1 MNNPFTLTFGREPIN
16 RIDRLEQKDYVV
28 NSFESNPPSNQVCMV
43 TGVRGS
49 GKTVF
54 LTEIGKYFAS
64 KEDWITIDLTPERD
78 LLQSFAAELYNYT
91 GMTEI
96 FKRAKLNLPFL
107 GIGVE
112 IDGTDPIKDMNIA
125 IKRMLQHTK
134 DHGKKV
140 LVTIDEAICNK
151 TMKEFVSVF
160 QIYMRQDL
168 SVFLLMSGLYEKIYE
183 LQNEDTLT
191 FLYRAPKIEL
201 QPLNISMIAT
211 RYQAIFNLTDED
223 ARNMAK
229 ETRGYAFAFQVLGYL
244 TWNAKASWR
253 TVLPEYRQYLEEF
266 VYNKI
271 WSEISAKDRE
281 VLFGVLHSENHKVST
296 IRETLQMSSSA
307 FSIYRNRL
315 IKKGILNGDVYGYL
329 AFALPQF
336 EEFLRDMD

>member
-16 RIDRLEQKDYVV
+16 RIDRLEQKEYVI

-64 KEDWITIDLTPERD
+64 KEGWITIDLTPERD

-96 FKRAKLNLPFL
+96 FKRAKLNLSFL

-112 IDGTDPIKDMNIA
+112 IDGTDPIKDINIA
-125 IKRMLQHTK
+125 IRRMLQHAK
-134 DHGKKV
+134 EHGKKV

-151 TMKEFVSVF
+151 TMKEFASVF

-168 SVFLLMSGLYEKIYE
+168 PVFLLMSGLYEKIYE

-201 QPLNISMIAT
+201 QPLNISMIAA
-211 RYQAIFNLTDED
+211 RYQTIFNLTDED

-229 ETRGYAFAFQVLGYL
+229 ETRGYSFAFQVLGYL
-244 TWNAKASWR
+244 TWNAKAQWS

-281 VLFGVLHSENHKVST
+281 VLFGVLHAENNKVST
-296 IRETLQMSSSA
+296 IRETLQMSSSV

-315 IKKGILNGDVYGYL
+315 IKKGILNGDTYGYL
-329 AFALPQF
+329 TFALPQF